1 MKMSFKLLCAAL
13 LTSAALAGC
22 GGGGSIDVL
31 PEPPVA
37 ETPSNSVNALVAYL
51 QQLIAGT
58 SDSTDPVDING
69 LELATDDTAEP
80 SAI

>member
-1 MKMSFKLLCAAL
+1 MTMSFKLLGAAL

-22 GGGGSIDVL
+22 GGGGGIDVL
-31 PEPPVA
+31 PTPPVA
-37 ETPSNSVNALVAYL
+37 QTPSNSVNALVTYL
-51 QQLIAGT
+51 QELIAAT
-58 SDSTDPVDING
+58 SESTDPVDING

>member
-1 MKMSFKLLCAAL
+1 MKMTFKLLSAAL
-13 LTSAALAGC
+13 LTSAILAGC
-22 GGGGSIDVL
+22 GGGGIDVL

-37 ETPSNSVNALVAYL
+37 ATPSNSVNALVAYL
-51 QQLIAGT
+51 QGLIAGT

-80 SAI
+80 SEI

>member
-1 MKMSFKLLCAAL
+1 MKMSFKLLGAAL

-31 PEPPVA
+31 PTPVA
-37 ETPSNSVNALVAYL
+37 QTPSNSVSALVAYL
-51 QQLIAGT
+51 QELIAGT
-58 SDSTDPVDING
+58 SESTDPVDING